1 MPPPKIL
8 TFAASLR
15 HDSYNKKL
23 VRIAARA
30 AEQAGAQ
37 VNLIDLRDLP
47 MPIYDGDLERE
58 HGLPANA
65 KAFKQMMIAADG
77 FLIATPEYNK
87 MMPALLKNSIDWAS
101 RAEPNEAPLAA
112 FTGKVAAVM
121 GASPGALAAIR
132 GAMQARLQLS
142 LIGTLVLP
150 DELGIARAHE
160 AFNEDGSLK
169 DAKQQQSVAALAAKL
184 VAMIRKLKSEEKS

>member
-1 MPPPKIL
+1 MASAKIL
-8 TFAASLR
+8 AFAASLR
-15 HDSYNKKL
+15 RDSYNKKL
-23 VRIAARA
+23 VQIAAA
-30 AEQAGAQ
+30 KAQQAGAQ
-37 VNLIDLRDLP
+37 VDLIDLRDLP

-58 HGLPANA
+58 QGLPPNA
-65 KAFKQMMIAADG
+65 KKFKQLLMAADG

-87 MMPALLKNSIDWAS
+87 MMPALLKNCIDWAS
-101 RAEPNEAPLAA
+101 RPEPNEPGLVA

-169 DAKQQQSVAALAAKL
+169 DAKQEQTVATLAAKL
-184 VAMIRKLKSEEKS
+184 VATISKLKSGGG